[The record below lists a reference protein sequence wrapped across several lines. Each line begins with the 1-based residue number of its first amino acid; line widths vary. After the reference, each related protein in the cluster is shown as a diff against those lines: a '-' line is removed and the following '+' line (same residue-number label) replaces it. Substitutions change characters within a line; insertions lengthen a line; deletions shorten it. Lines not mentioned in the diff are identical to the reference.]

1 MASKFQAPRGTFD
14 VLPEQARARA
24 RVEATA
30 AGILGRAGYESIQ
43 TPSFEDTDL
52 FVRGVGRSTDIVR
65 KEMFTFE
72 DKGERSLTL
81 RPEGTAPICR
91 AYLEHG
97 MHKQAQPVKLSY
109 VGPFFRHERPQ
120 AGRYRQFHQIGLEC
134 VGTASPLA
142 DAEAIVLL
150 SDLLGELGVP
160 GVELRLGSLGSIESR
175 QAYLEE
181 LKAHLH
187 ANEGELSADVRE
199 RIDLNP
205 LRAFD
210 SDHEGTRA
218 VMASAPTIVERL
230 QGEDAEHF
238 AEVRAQLEAAGIGY
252 TIDPTLVR
260 GIDYYTRTIFSFV
273 CTALGAQ
280 SEVGGG
286 GRYDGLIEQLG
297 GPATPAV
304 GWAVG
309 IERILLALGE
319 DFEGAARPQ
328 KVFIAFSQ
336 EGEESRRAMVLA
348 SELRRAGFAAEFD
361 LAGRGAKGQ
370 LKHANRIGAD
380 WVVFLATEEGPQ
392 LRDMRSGEQRAV
404 DLGNLVDEM
413 TGGEA

>member
-14 VLPEQARARA
+14 VLPAPARARA
-24 RVEATA
+24 RVEAA
-30 AGILGRAGYESIQ
+30 AHGILGRAGYETIQ
-43 TPSFEDTDL
+43 TPTFEDTDL

-97 MHKQAQPVKLSY
+97 MHKLAQPVKLAY

-134 VGTASPLA
+134 IGTDSPLA
-142 DAEAIVLL
+142 DAEAIMLL

-160 GVELRLGSLGSIESR
+160 GVELRLGSLGSVEARRS
-175 QAYLEE
+175 YLEG

-187 ANEGELSADVRE
+187 AHEGELSGDVRE
-199 RIDLNP
+199 RIDVNP

-230 QGEDAEHF
+230 EGDDADHF
-238 AEVRAQLEAAGIGY
+238 EEVKAQLEAAGIAY
-252 TIDPTLVR
+252 VIDPTLVR
-260 GIDYYTRTIFSFV
+260 GLDYYTRTIFSFV
-273 CTALGAQ
+273 CDALGAQ

-286 GRYDGLIEQLG
+286 GRYDGLIELLG

-304 GWAVG
+304 GWACG
-309 IERILLALGE
+309 IERILLALDE
-319 DFEGAARPQ
+319 EEPAAGRD
-328 KVFIAFSQ
+328 AFVAVADAGQ
-336 EGEESRRAMVLA
+336 RQRAMVIA
-348 SELRRAGFAAEFD
+348 AELRHAGLAVELD
-361 LAGRGAKGQ
+361 LAGRALKGQ
-370 LKHANRIGAD
+370 LKHADRIGARQVLILEAD
-380 WVVFLATEEGPQ
+380 GSAQ
-392 LRDMRSGEQRAV
+392 LRDMDSGEQRAV
-404 DLGNLVDEM
+404 EGGNLVEQM